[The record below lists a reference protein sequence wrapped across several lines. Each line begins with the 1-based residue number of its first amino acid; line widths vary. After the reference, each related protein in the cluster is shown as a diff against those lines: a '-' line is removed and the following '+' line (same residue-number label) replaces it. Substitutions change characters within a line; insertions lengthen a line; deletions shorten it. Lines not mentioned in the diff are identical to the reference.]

1 MKTKIYTASIFAA
14 AFSKNDVP
22 PDLAQ
27 DLFCKLFNDGSSID
41 IPSWT
46 QKGRQ
51 YELVVQ
57 TAGAGCYKGII
68 KKFTK
73 DPLPHAGK
81 PKAQERELEIKD
93 DESTIERSHFLY
105 YKKNHL
111 LVWQENRSFGQVA
124 SLSGYLSEI
133 LGQTIVFN
141 PVLTTE
147 ATLQL
152 LLDRHKPR
160 VIDFSVT
167 APSNPDRFDATG
179 FDGPTL
185 RMMSDL
191 GAMSGSFR
199 VSANSRS
206 MKGRFLDAKK
216 TMTLAKKLV
225 SSGQATKVRLEL
237 DDISHPID
245 LLVDRLR
252 DKIEVDMLGRYPVE
266 VSVYEQLAK
275 VKDDFGEELTGI
287 FG

>member
-1 MKTKIYTASIFAA
+1 M
-14 AFSKNDVP
+14 
-22 PDLAQ
+22 
-27 DLFCKLFNDGSSID
+27 
-41 IPSWT
+41 
-46 QKGRQ
+46 
-51 YELVVQ
+51 
-57 TAGAGCYKGII
+57 AGAGCYKGII

-81 PKAQERELEIKD
+81 PKAQERELEIQD
-93 DESTIERSHFLY
+93 DESTIERNHFLY

-152 LLDRHKPR
+152 LLERHKPR

-167 APSNPDRFDATG
+167 APSNPEQFDATE
-179 FDGPTL
+179 FDGRTL

-199 VSANSRS
+199 VSANSRG

-216 TMTLAKKLV
+216 TMTLANKLI

-252 DKIEVDMLGRYPVE
+252 DKIEVDMYGRYPIE
-266 VSVYEQLAK
+266 ASVYEQLAI
-275 VKDDFGEELTGI
+275 VKDDFDEELTGI